1 MRRFSCV
8 LAALLIC
15 MVVGSTAVGFGASI
29 VFTQEEQD
37 FIAAHPVIRL
47 GVDPSFIPYEFIDT
61 DGVYKGIAAD
71 YIDLISQ
78 RTGIE
83 MVVQMDLTWTEAYE
97 LAAQRQLDVLPCIS
111 RTEAREPYFLFSD
124 PYYNFQRIIVVSDG
138 NTDIRSFEDLFGRS
152 VGVQTNSSH
161 HGFLLEYEQI
171 TPRLYGT
178 VVEGL
183 LAVSSGKEES
193 FVGNLA
199 TSSYLIKTNGITGLK
214 IVEVETEEP
223 QTLHFAVRNDW
234 PELVSIL
241 NKALSSITKEERLAI
256 NEHWIGVS
264 TEVNYDEIIRILA
277 IVGTIFVLIVAVS
290 LFWIQRLRREVA
302 MRRQAEEELR
312 HAKEEAEL
320 ANRFKS
326 TFLAR
331 MSHEIRT
338 PLNAISGMA
347 YLIKKTGVTS
357 TQRSYLD
364 KITQASRSMLGII
377 NDILDFSKI
386 EAGKIDLE
394 SVPFQF
400 DKMLQNTINIVSYTI
415 EDQGIELRAEQDP
428 DMPDHYIGDPTR
440 IGQVLLNILNNA
452 AKFTKE
458 GSVSLSVGL
467 TDRTEDMATV
477 FLRVSDTG
485 IGMSKEQIDRLFLPF
500 HQADSTISRRFGGT
514 GLGLSIA
521 KNLTDMMSGSITVES
536 VEGEG
541 STFTVSL
548 PLRIDRS
555 KEHKRE
561 TETLRFYF
569 ETLRAL
575 VIEKDPE
582 SRERIQDYL
591 MSFHLSADYAGS
603 EEEAIDRLLYA
614 QGDAEASYSLL
625 LIDFDTPEGG
635 GIEFYQRL
643 LTQGLWTAEHK
654 SILLLPMIRE
664 DLYDQLEAAGIDF
677 GITKPI
683 IPSVLLNAI
692 LESFHMDL
700 RTLHEG
706 EGDSEDDELPVTD
719 HYYHVLLVE
728 DNKTNQLIAS
738 SILEQA
744 GFRVSIADNGKEGV
758 EFFRE
763 RGRELDLILMDL
775 HMPVLNGLEAAT
787 QIREMDP
794 SIPIIA
800 LTADAI
806 TGSQDACRAAGM
818 DQYISKPFE
827 PEAFVKTVLSAIR
840 TTNADQNVSSAPAV
854 LDRAVGIRNLGGDST
869 LYQLV
874 LAEYLKENRETP
886 RQLSEAIQSEQYG
899 EAIKIV
905 HKIKSSSGSIGA
917 QSLYEAANELQKQL
931 QVADVARIDES
942 HHIFKAILLR
952 LLEELSAG

>member
-400 DKMLQNTINIVSYTI
+400 DKMLQNKINIVSYTI

-536 VEGEG
+536 AEGEG